1 MSANLQH
8 RRMEDILEQLWRRSR
23 FTSYFYQSVHLSVE
37 MSIPTIALTV
47 VQSRL
52 TLYYNT
58 EFIDGLSDEEIIGL
72 LVHEMMHVM
81 MNHDHRA
88 PGEQDA
94 VLRNRAQDMVVNH
107 FIRTHEK
114 TFFSKKGQYQWDI
127 PKLILPRELPGIPRQ
142 YFEETGDDDPAWE
155 DVYIWLRERQN
166 SETININGTTEKSSG
181 APSGINVS
189 IKGDEFNPYS
199 TAENGNRGNAPNRSD
214 DAPDFNGI
222 LFQDDRENPLPTG
235 MHLFQK
241 SNMQHK
247 IHAKRTQVIRF
258 AEKDYDCLEERVYQ
272 DIQGIIKKTE
282 PVDIEDWKR
291 RIKSIVDMTSQSTE
305 WYYSHG
311 RFNRRYFASGIYAPG
326 RVFEEKQVLTVAV
339 DVSASM
345 VMKPEEIEEAFGVI
359 EDLTG
364 KYRVNLVCVDEDLFV
379 PEKEGDQFVRSG
391 RSDQPYYYKPGDWK
405 YIRSG
410 SSGTTFFEPLFNN
423 YMKGHSEMLLVITD
437 GYVYDLEKLSKYS
450 QTLWVISGHRTEPF
464 VQPFGRMVT
473 IRASRA

>member
-1 MSANLQH
+1 
-8 RRMEDILEQLWRRSR
+8 MENILEKLWIRSR

-37 MSIPTIALTV
+37 TSIPTIALTV

-52 TLYYNT
+52 TLYYNPG
-58 EFIDGLSDEEIIGL
+58 FIEKLSDEEIIGL

-94 VLRNRAQDMVVNH
+94 VLRNKAQDMVVNH
-107 FIRTHEK
+107 FIRNHEK
-114 TFFSKKGQYQWDI
+114 TFFSRKGQYQWDI
-127 PKLILPRELPGIPRQ
+127 PKLILPDGLPDIPRE
-142 YFEETGDDDPAWE
+142 YFDETGNDDPAWE
-155 DVYIWLRERQN
+155 DVYIWLRDRQN
-166 SETININGTTEKSSG
+166 KETISINGKIDKRSDPTSSLNISMQSDEFKPESTTE
-181 APSGINVS
+181 NVN
-189 IKGDEFNPYS
+189 GD
-199 TAENGNRGNAPNRSD
+199 NAPNRSD
-214 DAPDFNGI
+214 DVPDFRGV
-222 LFQDDRENPLPTG
+222 LFQDDDTPIPTG

-247 IHAKRTQVIRF
+247 IHAKRTQVIQF

-364 KYRVNLVCVDEDLFV
+364 KYRINLVCVDEDLFV
-379 PEKEGDQFVRSG
+379 PEKKGDQFVRSG
-391 RSDQPYYYKPGDWK
+391 RNDQPYYYKPGDWK
-405 YIRSG
+405 FIRSG
-410 SSGTTFFEPLFNN
+410 SSGTTFFESLFNS
-423 YMKGHSEMLLVITD
+423 YMKGHREMLLVITD
-437 GYVYDLEKLSKYS
+437 GYVYDLDRLSKYS
-450 QTLWVISGHRTEPF
+450 QTLWVISGHRPEPF
-464 VQPFGRMVT
+464 SQPFGRMVT
-473 IRASRA
+473 IRTGIA